1 MVICHSYVTVY
12 RRIVWI
18 QFWSARDVYILITSK
33 FILLWYMCHS
43 DVSFVLLLSLI
54 FYIYIYVYMIYDI
67 WQMIFDKW
75 YLIYDIWFMIYDIW
89 YIYIYIAIIILFLF
103 YYYNYYIFTIYI
115 YINITCMNEHN
126 SVLAIFSA
134 QILYVRR
141 SVLVNFVT
149 SGAEVAWQHQAVRLL
164 QGPRVKRVRCCDGQ
178 CCLIK
183 KLAAG
188 VRVSEDCFEFLKNYG

>member
-1 MVICHSYVTVY
+1 MVIFHSYVTVY

-54 FYIYIYVYMIYDI
+54 FYIYMYI
-67 WQMIFDKW
+67 WYMIFDKW
-75 YLIYDIWFMIYDIW
+75 YLTSDIWYMIYDSWYMIYDR
-89 YIYIYIAIIILFLF
+89 YIYILLLLFYFYFIIITTIFLL
-103 YYYNYYIFTIYI
+103 YI